1 MDYFLYC
8 GPTVYVAKIIMANY
22 KGTTAGAEL
31 LFCLAS
37 DKWCMDLCSQSPFKL
52 SGAKSNI
59 EIEGDKIL
67 VT

>member
-1 MDYFLYC
+1 M
-8 GPTVYVAKIIMANY
+8 YVAKIIIANY
-22 KGTTAGAEL
+22 KGTIADSEL

-37 DKWCMDLCSQSPFKL
+37 DKWCMDLRSQSPFKL
-52 SGAKSNI
+52 SGAKSDI